1 MQMRFEHIAERLS
14 RYVERNVFPTM
25 NNLQRIGVR
34 TFLGM
39 VKARPDSFKAKI
51 VDNPILGWL
60 LIEDEDGEIDIDP
73 MLDGLKEAVEREG
86 TLVLD
91 TKMFGKMTFH
101 PQDIELLIRTM
112 RE

>member
-1 MQMRFEHIAERLS
+1 MRFEHIAERLS

-39 VKARPDSFKAKI
+39 VKAKPDAFKEKIIKDSF
-51 VDNPILGWL
+51 LGWF
-60 LIEDEDGEIDIDP
+60 ITEDEDGEIDIDP

-86 TLVLD
+86 TIVLD